1 MRIFVAGATGTLGRP
16 VVRELVNRKHDVV
29 GLTRTQ
35 EGARRIDGMGA
46 HAVVGNALDAGRV
59 SGLIVKARPD
69 VVVHLLTALPPG
81 GVMRKGQLRPTNE
94 LRTAGTA
101 NLVAGALA
109 AGARRIVAESFI
121 GIYAGASAS
130 RPLAEDASLPQPMEG
145 PFKDTLI
152 ALRSLEEQLRT
163 ANADSGIETVAL
175 RIGFLYGSDVPS
187 TRLMIDQIKRGRLFV
202 PAGLPG
208 VASFVHN
215 DDAAAAIVAAIEQPN
230 VSRVYNVSDDRAIP
244 MSDFIARLAAAASA
258 RPPKRVPGWVVRLMA
273 PVIAAMGSENLP
285 LDNSRA
291 RRELGWTPLYPTVAQ
306 GLSEI
311 RGLVAA
317 A

>member
-16 VVRELVNRKHDVV
+16 VVRELVNRQHDVV

-46 HAVVGNALDAGRV
+46 HAVIANALDSRRV
-59 SGLIVKARPD
+59 SGLVVEARPD

-81 GVMRKGQLRPTNE
+81 GVLRPNQLRPTNE

-101 NLVAGALA
+101 NLIAGALA

-121 GIYAGASAS
+121 GVYAGGNASEP
-130 RPLAEDASLPQPMEG
+130 RAEDASLPPPMEG

-152 ALRSLEEQLRT
+152 ALRSLEEQLRA

-187 TRLMIDQIKRGRLFV
+187 TRIMIDQIKRGRMFV

-215 DDAAAAIVAAIEQPN
+215 EDAAAANVAAIERPN
-230 VSRVYNVSDDRAIP
+230 VSRVYNVADDRAIP
-244 MSDFIARLAAAASA
+244 MADFIAQLAAAASA
-258 RPPKRVPGWVVRLMA
+258 RP
-273 PVIAAMGSENLP
+273 
-285 LDNSRA
+285 
-291 RRELGWTPLYPTVAQ
+291 T
-306 GLSEI
+306 
-311 RGLVAA
+311 
-317 A
+317 